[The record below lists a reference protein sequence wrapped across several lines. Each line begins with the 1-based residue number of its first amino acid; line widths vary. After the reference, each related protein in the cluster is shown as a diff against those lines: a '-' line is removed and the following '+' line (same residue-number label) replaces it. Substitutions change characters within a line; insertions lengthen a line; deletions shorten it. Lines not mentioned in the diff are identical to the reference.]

1 MQNAET
7 GKFEYESILVKLDYS
22 HLGQKKIVVLNNQ
35 TASKN
40 HWTKLLSTTHQAA
53 KWRRQCCYYFFC
65 LLCVVESLPSDFDKM
80 YNKHIV
86 YDLYLIYLFRVH
98 VLIFKI
104 AKREDV
110 EFLSP
115 L

>member
-40 HWTKLLSTTHQAA
+40 H
-53 KWRRQCCYYFFC
+53 
-65 LLCVVESLPSDFDKM
+65 
-80 YNKHIV
+80 
-86 YDLYLIYLFRVH
+86 
-98 VLIFKI
+98 
-104 AKREDV
+104 
-110 EFLSP
+110 
-115 L
+115 